1 MYFPRCNFNSILISD
16 YMGVTDVLNKI
27 SNDIEELHK
36 EILKRKTTKDEGI
49 WR

>member
-1 MYFPRCNFNSILISD
+1 MHFPRSSFNYILISD
-16 YMGVTDVLNKI
+16 YMGVKDVLNKI

-49 WR
+49 